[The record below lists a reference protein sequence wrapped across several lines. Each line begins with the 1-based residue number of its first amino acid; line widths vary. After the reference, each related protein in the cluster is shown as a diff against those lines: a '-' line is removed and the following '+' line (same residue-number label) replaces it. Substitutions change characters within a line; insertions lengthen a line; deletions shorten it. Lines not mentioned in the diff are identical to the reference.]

1 MTGGFA
7 HRTVMLEEVAEELA
21 PPAGGVVVDCTLGGG
36 GHAEALLERLGPG
49 GRLVGLDRDS
59 DALAAASQRL
69 QRFGD
74 SFLPVQA
81 SFSGIR
87 EALDSL
93 GIDRVDGVVA
103 DLGVSSH
110 QLDTDSRG
118 FSFRRS
124 GPVDM
129 RMNPGAGE
137 TAAQLLERIEL
148 DDLAVILG
156 KYGEVPK
163 PYRVARAILQGKPY
177 ADTCAL
183 ADAIEAVAP
192 RRPGK
197 THPATRAF
205 QALRI
210 AVNDE
215 LGELEA
221 LLERLPRVLK
231 VGGRA
236 AIISFHS
243 LEDRMVKRQFF
254 AWAGVNGE
262 KDAFGNLVEPPVAR
276 LPRRKALQSSDDNVR
291 ARSARLRVMEWL

>member
-1 MTGGFA
+1 M
-7 HRTVMLEEVAEELA
+7 
-21 PPAGGVVVDCTLGGG
+21 
-36 GHAEALLERLGPG
+36 
-49 GRLVGLDRDS
+49 
-59 DALAAASQRL
+59 
-69 QRFGD
+69 
-74 SFLPVQA
+74 QA

-163 PYRVARAILQGKPY
+163 PYRVARAILQGQPY